1 MREREIM
8 KVRSKEIT
16 YRSIIEQVFFD
27 DDSELLIKTGWAEGQ
42 EADLDVS
49 HWWPMEEP
57 EWAKG
62 MTTQELNTMKERE

>member
-1 MREREIM
+1 M

-27 DDSELLIKTGWAEGQ
+27 DDSELLIKTVCADGQ
-42 EADLDVS
+42 EADLDIS
-49 HWWPMEEP
+49 HWWPMDVP

-62 MTTQELNTMKERE
+62 MTTQELNTMKEGE

>member
-1 MREREIM
+1 M

-49 HWWPMEEP
+49 HEWATGKAP

-62 MTTQELNTMKERE
+62 MTTQELNTMKEGDNE